1 MFIWD
6 ISIDINSEGAASYGI
21 CFLAL
26 PRRFLGRFGTQPM
39 ILTEKRWYCI
49 QYVCVYIYMHTHVSI
64 YLHMEAQDALKKVIQ
79 QKPMVF
85 NLFVQK
91 WIFTVPAHILQIH
104 HVGCCAH
111 FFPSCAV
118 ILSHYSIARWFQNL
132 KLKMWKG
139 GEQAPKKFPYA
150 ARKSAFT
157 RCSVRG
163 KECDFG
169 MLADVGRYPLVN

>member
-1 MFIWD
+1 MREPRHTVFVFWLCHAGFWVALER
-6 ISIDINSEGAASYGI
+6 SQWFWQRNVGI
-21 CFLAL
+21 VYS
-26 PRRFLGRFGTQPM
+26 M
-39 ILTEKRWYCI
+39 
-49 QYVCVYIYMHTHVSI
+49 YVCVYIYAHTRKHILTHGSPRRS
-64 YLHMEAQDALKKVIQ
+64 KKNVIQ